1 MKAKR
6 LTALALAALMTAS
19 GTSVAFAKE
28 YANSDYDLDF
38 VSSSGDYYYGYD
50 EDENAIIKKKPSE
63 FQPGDTIYIP
73 LLEDSSEKF
82 NNSRGKNF
90 TVYIDG
96 NKFDVGD
103 SYVDDVGVVRKRGY
117 FGTTTPDVVKYSTKG
132 FSNSDYNGI
141 SFVPKSSSDAD
152 VKEAAIAAIKNSAAY
167 QAVLNSTKNQY
178 KVTTGWLV
186 NGTYTTVDPTIDPN
200 NDDLKKA
207 GFTQVVFYSHGG
219 MQSKNLSD
227 LGLTAIDV
235 GSGLV
240 KDGKTF
246 YSNNQAGTDF
256 LGSSFV
262 QYEKKVNLYVKLE
275 DKTAQYGTFYVD
287 SDGEKPIEY
296 SENLINET
304 ATIYVNNN
312 VTPKKFIYADVSKQI
327 DALNAVTGAK
337 WEKADSYAK
346 DYAYDSN
353 KNLVQIST
361 ITENGWEKDE
371 KLYTTDEALAEV
383 KKVTPYADA
392 EIISITPGNPKYIYN
407 GREMTDSDVS
417 KIVDS
422 EINAMSVSA
431 NVNKEVIKGTT
442 TYSRELGYWAY
453 IDTKKSTTTKDID
466 IVGKIYV
473 GTSKSDAEDET
484 GFYVDVTLTNKDVG
498 NSTFVDVDSD
508 AYIEPGQRAVLSFA
522 DDADDVVIEFGDDAW
537 YEFNARGQGRVNF
550 AYNTN
555 FDRDFAY
562 DYDHANID
570 FINFV
575 AEPTTNKTGTLYIYA
590 DEDSYIYEVTSK
602 GAKKING
609 AYYDDDEGAW
619 VIRTRHLTS
628 YAISDRRLK
637 TIDQM
642 EDDKNSSSSSKP
654 SGSQGS
660 GSGNGNYKPIPDTGR

>member
-73 LLEDSSEKF
+73 LLEDSDEKF

-96 NKFDVGD
+96 NKFDIGD
-103 SYVDDVGVVRKRGY
+103 KYVDDVGVVYKKGIYTVPGATTTTYEIQNMPDELKALNGTKLSTNTLENLKKIVEESVEYQSMVDQVLRSDYTNIAYSPDG
-117 FGTTTPDVVKYSTKG
+117 GTTWYKSQDEAAEKAVDLKIENGTLTSNKYYLVDEKLHKDTLPDNIKQVAETDYVVNEQTISSDLGKSLTGFGWVKYDDTYSNTKKLYYDASTAG
-132 FSNSDYNGI
+132 GN
-141 SFVPKSSSDAD
+141 
-152 VKEAAIAAIKNSAAY
+152 
-167 QAVLNSTKNQY
+167 LSTG
-178 KVTTGWLV
+178 KVTTDTSGNALIPL
-186 NGTYTTVDPTIDPN
+186 PT
-200 NDDLKKA
+200 
-207 GFTQVVFYSHGG
+207 
-219 MQSKNLSD
+219 
-227 LGLTAIDV
+227 
-235 GSGLV
+235 
-240 KDGKTF
+240 DG
-246 YSNNQAGTDF
+246 
-256 LGSSFV
+256 
-262 QYEKKVNLYVKLE
+262 
-275 DKTAQYGTFYVD
+275 
-287 SDGEKPIEY
+287 
-296 SENLINET
+296 
-304 ATIYVNNN
+304 TIYVDAGSDKNAARFIN
-312 VTPKKFIYADVSKQI
+312 VNTIGDQI
-327 DALNAVTGAK
+327 HEAETRIKRVTGTEYYDTNTGSIVTVK
-337 WEKADSYAK
+337 ESQGYFEEDKLVGTDKKTVGSSYITS
-346 DYAYDSN
+346 DTVYYDASN
-353 KNLVQIST
+353 NP
-361 ITENGWEKDE
+361 
-371 KLYTTDEALAEV
+371 TTDPNTAKAAAKEKYDNQLALSVANNI
-383 KKVTPYADA
+383 KPVTTQG
-392 EIISITPGNPKYIYN
+392 TP
-407 GREMTDSDVS
+407 
-417 KIVDS
+417 
-422 EINAMSVSA
+422 
-431 NVNKEVIKGTT
+431 TT
-442 TYSRELGYWAY
+442 VRDWGYWAY

>member
-73 LLEDSSEKF
+73 LLEDSDEKF

-117 FGTTTPDVVKYSTKG
+117 ITIPGTTTTTYTLNLAGTALGAFHNKTIDGATSKEDALTKGIALINQNKDDLIAQETNSYKRTVYVFNNKAYANKEDAIEAATSEGVNGLEKVDSYYVIDGAEKKTIPSEWKTSEIGYVYTVNDIKGYALDLPSALVAIEYKEYTQANFPDVEY
-132 FSNSDYNGI
+132 Y
-141 SFVPKSSSDAD
+141 
-152 VKEAAIAAIKNSAAY
+152 Y
-167 QAVLNSTKNQY
+167 QATEEPAKYGDVTKDVTEGKKIEYSKEGAQIWINSKTNKYITGNIEEENIGVATSNTIAKISANEY
-178 KVTTGWLV
+178 YDTSNVVHTVVTV
-186 NGTYTTVDPTIDPN
+186 NEPAYFNP
-200 NDDLKKA
+200 
-207 GFTQVVFYSHGG
+207 
-219 MQSKNLSD
+219 
-227 LGLTAIDV
+227 
-235 GSGLV
+235 
-240 KDGKTF
+240 DGTF
-246 YSNNQAGTDF
+246 YSKVADVPATNADVVTEQQGYVVGTDAY
-256 LGSSFV
+256 LDDAAA
-262 QYEKKVNLYVKLE
+262 KKEATKKI
-275 DKTAQYGTFYVD
+275 D
-287 SDGEKPIEY
+287 
-296 SENLINET
+296 NLIQGM
-304 ATIYVNNN
+304 N
-312 VTPKKFIYADVSKQI
+312 V
-327 DALNAVTGAK
+327 
-337 WEKADSYAK
+337 K
-346 DYAYDSN
+346 DNIIENS
-353 KNLVQIST
+353 ST
-361 ITENGWEKDE
+361 SEP
-371 KLYTTDEALAEV
+371 TTVRDW
-383 KKVTPYADA
+383 
-392 EIISITPGNPKYIYN
+392 
-407 GREMTDSDVS
+407 
-417 KIVDS
+417 
-422 EINAMSVSA
+422 
-431 NVNKEVIKGTT
+431 
-442 TYSRELGYWAY
+442 GYWAY

-484 GFYVDVTLTNKDVG
+484 GFYVDITLTNANTDNG
-498 NSTFVDVDSD
+498 DYFDEVDGDIT
-508 AYIEPGQRAVLSFA
+508 IEDGERAVVSFA
-522 DDADDVVIEFGDDAW
+522 DDAGELIVEFGDDAW
-537 YEFNARGQGRVNF
+537 FEFNARGQGKLNL
-550 AYNTN
+550 AYNTKFN
-555 FDRDFAY
+555 RDFAY

>member
-28 YANSDYDLDF
+28 SANSDYDLDF

-73 LLEDSSEKF
+73 LLEDSDEKF

-117 FGTTTPDVVKYSTKG
+117 ITIPGTTTTTYKFSLANTFLSGYDGRVIENATSKDDALTKG
-132 FSNSDYNGI
+132 RTILKNDIGSIISSAMPSYVKTVYVYNGTPYKTIEEAKKAAEKDNPSNSWERVESYWKVDGSELKDLPTNYLSAKGGYVYKDGDAFYYTKSLPEALEKIDFTQYTGEIPTQLYYTDVNSKDQAYGTLTDTAPVDNADDMKVY
-141 SFVPKSSSDAD
+141 VPT
-152 VKEAAIAAIKNSAAY
+152 VENPIWIKN
-167 QAVLNSTKNQY
+167 NND
-178 KVTTGWLV
+178 
-186 NGTYTTVDPTIDPN
+186 GTYQ
-200 NDDLKKA
+200 
-207 GFTQVVFYSHGG
+207 F
-219 MQSKNLSD
+219 
-227 LGLTAIDV
+227 
-235 GSGLV
+235 
-240 KDGKTF
+240 
-246 YSNNQAGTDF
+246 
-256 LGSSFV
+256 
-262 QYEKKVNLYVKLE
+262 
-275 DKTAQYGTFYVD
+275 
-287 SDGEKPIEY
+287 
-296 SENLINET
+296 
-304 ATIYVNNN
+304 
-312 VTPKKFIYADVSKQI
+312 
-327 DALNAVTGAK
+327 VTGAILD
-337 WEKADSYAK
+337 ENVNTATGGLAQFAAEQHY
-346 DYAYDSN
+346 YDSTN
-353 KNLVQIST
+353 NSVHWVEEINQPAYFTTDGQFVNLVANIPTTQSSNVIV
-361 ITENGWEKDE
+361 ENPNGYIVNDQAYTDADKAREAI
-371 KLYTTDEALAEV
+371 KLDVNNRIDNLNTSC
-383 KKVTPYADA
+383 
-392 EIISITPGNPKYIYN
+392 I
-407 GREMTDSDVS
+407 RED
-417 KIVDS
+417 
-422 EINAMSVSA
+422 
-431 NVNKEVIKGTT
+431 TT
-442 TYSRELGYWAY
+442 TGQPTTVRDFGYWAY

-473 GTSKSDAEDET
+473 GTSKSDAEDEP

-498 NSTFVDVDSD
+498 NKDYIDVDSD

-522 DDADDVVIEFGDDAW
+522 DDADDVVIEFGDDAY

>member
-28 YANSDYDLDF
+28 STKSNYDLDF

-73 LLEDSSEKF
+73 LLEDSDEKF

-96 NKFDVGD
+96 NKFDIGD
-103 SYVDDVGVVRKRGY
+103 KYVDDVGVVYKKGIY
-117 FGTTTPDVVKYSTKG
+117 TVPGTTITTYTLNLAGTALGAFHNKTIDGATSKEDALTKGIALINQGKADLINQKTDSYKRTVYVFDDVVYVNQKDAVEAAASEGTAGLKKVNSYYIIDGTEKEAIPTEWKKDENGYAYTSDGGVTAYAATLPVALNQIGYTEYTQANFPDVEY
-132 FSNSDYNGI
+132 Y
-141 SFVPKSSSDAD
+141 
-152 VKEAAIAAIKNSAAY
+152 Y
-167 QAVLNSTKNQY
+167 QATEEPAKYGDVTKDVTEGKKIEYSKEGAQIWINSKTNKYITGNIEEENIGVATSNTIAKISANEY
-178 KVTTGWLV
+178 YDTSNVVHTVVTV
-186 NGTYTTVDPTIDPN
+186 NEPAYFNP
-200 NDDLKKA
+200 
-207 GFTQVVFYSHGG
+207 
-219 MQSKNLSD
+219 
-227 LGLTAIDV
+227 
-235 GSGLV
+235 
-240 KDGKTF
+240 DGTF
-246 YSNNQAGTDF
+246 YS
-256 LGSSFV
+256 
-262 QYEKKVNLYVKLE
+262 KVA
-275 DKTAQYGTFYVD
+275 DI
-287 SDGEKPIEY
+287 P
-296 SENLINET
+296 
-304 ATIYVNNN
+304 ATN
-312 VTPKKFIYADVSKQI
+312 ADVVTECPGYVVDAVAYLDDTVARQEATKEI
-327 DALNAVTGAK
+327 D
-337 WEKADSYAK
+337 DR
-346 DYAYDSN
+346 
-353 KNLVQIST
+353 IS
-361 ITENGWEKDE
+361 G
-371 KLYTTDEALAEV
+371 
-383 KKVTPYADA
+383 
-392 EIISITPGNPKYIYN
+392 
-407 GREMTDSDVS
+407 M
-417 KIVDS
+417 
-422 EINAMSVSA
+422 
-431 NVNKEVIKGTT
+431 NVNDNIIEHSSTSASTT
-442 TYSRELGYWAY
+442 VRDWGYWAY

>member
-28 YANSDYDLDF
+28 SANSDYDLDF
-38 VSSSGDYYYGYD
+38 VSSSGNYYYGYD
-50 EDENAIIKKKPSE
+50 EDENAIVKKEPGE

-73 LLEDSSEKF
+73 LLEDDSEKF
-82 NNSRGKNF
+82 RNGKKF
-90 TVYIDG
+90 TVFIDG
-96 NKFDVGD
+96 NKFDIGD
-103 SYVDDVGVVRKRGY
+103 KYVDDVGVVYDKGY
-117 FGTTTPDVVKYSTKG
+117 FATTTPDVVKYSTKG
-132 FSNSDYNGI
+132 FSVDGYNNI

-152 VKEAAIAAIKNSAAY
+152 VKEAAIAAIKNSSAY
-167 QAVLNSTKNQY
+167 QAVRNSTKEQH
-178 KVTTGWLV
+178 KVTEGWLV
-186 NGTYTTVDPTIDPN
+186 NGSYTEVDPN
-200 NDDLKKA
+200 GNSDDDQALKDA
-207 GFTQVVFYSHGG
+207 GFTQVVYYEYGENK
-219 MQSKNLSD
+219 SKDLSG
-227 LGLTAIDV
+227 LGLTTIDA

-240 KDGKTF
+240 KEGKTF
-246 YSNNQAGTDF
+246 YSNSQAGTEF
-256 LGSSFV
+256 LGGDFEEY
-262 QYEKKVNLYVKLE
+262 QKLVNLYVKPE
-275 DKTAQYGTFYVD
+275 DKTAKYGTFYVD
-287 SDGEKPIEY
+287 SDDERPEEY
-296 SENLINET
+296 SENLIGET
-304 ATIYVNNN
+304 ATIYVNNK
-312 VTPKKFIYADVSKQI
+312 VTPKKFVYADVAKQI
-327 DALNAVTGAK
+327 NALTAVTEAK
-337 WEKADSYAK
+337 WEKADSYAGN
-346 DYAYDSN
+346 YVYDSS

-361 ITENGWEKDE
+361 ITKNGWEKDG
-371 KLYTTDEALAEV
+371 KLYTTEEALKEV
-383 KKVTPYADA
+383 QKVTAYADV
-392 EIISITPGNPKYIYN
+392 EIVPITSESPKYIYN
-407 GREMTDSDVS
+407 GREMTDDDVS
-417 KIVDS
+417 EIVDS
-422 EINAMSVSA
+422 EINAMTVSA
-431 NVNKEVIKGTT
+431 NVNKEVVKGTT
-442 TYSRELGYWAY
+442 TYSKEWGYWAY

-473 GTSKSDAEDET
+473 GTSKSDAEDEP
-484 GFYVDVTLTNKDVG
+484 GFYVDVTLTNRDW
-498 NSTFVDVDSD
+498 NEDSFVDVDSD
-508 AYIEPGQRAVLSFA
+508 VYIEPGQRAVLSFA
-522 DDADDVVIEFGDDAW
+522 DDADDVVIEFGDDAY

-637 TIDQM
+637 TVDQM
-642 EDDKNSSSSSKP
+642 EDDKNSSSSSSKP
-654 SGSQGS
+654 SGS